1 MTIVN
6 APDTTLSEAM
16 ETRLQTRSGVDLLLR
31 PVADTDIDIV
41 DRFFDGLTADDMQFR
56 FLSGQSH
63 LSSAQLAAMIGVD
76 HRHRE
81 HLLAFDAAT
90 SALVA
95 SVLIA
100 ADDPFVVAEVA
111 ISVAPAYKTRGVGWT
126 LLNHAVDL
134 ARAHLLTRSGRDAL
148 RALIKAE
155 QIAAEELAESP
166 RVAELI
172 DDIEALNRR
181 PRLPGLRELR
191 QRLYG

>member
-6 APDTTLSEAM
+6 APDTTLSEAT
-16 ETRLQTRSGVDLLLR
+16 ETRLRTRSGVDLLVR

-63 LSSAQLAAMIGVD
+63 LSSAQLAAMMGVD

-134 ARAHLLTRSGRDAL
+134 ARARGLKTLRSIESRANRGAMEVERTLGFKASDYDGDPTLALLELDL
-148 RALIKAE
+148 R
-155 QIAAEELAESP
+155 
-166 RVAELI
+166 
-172 DDIEALNRR
+172 
-181 PRLPGLRELR
+181 
-191 QRLYG
+191 